1 MILQII
7 YDNDVYKMFQLKDD
21 KKRIKLAEQIVKL
34 IPKSKFEDNKIFCPN
49 LLCAKMV
56 TAYYMSEIY
65 DY

>member
-21 KKRIKLAEQIVKL
+21 KKQVKVAEQIVKL
-34 IPKSKFEDNKIFCPN
+34 IPKAKFEGNKIFCPN

-56 TAYYMSEIY
+56 TAYYRSEIY
-65 DY
+65 DR